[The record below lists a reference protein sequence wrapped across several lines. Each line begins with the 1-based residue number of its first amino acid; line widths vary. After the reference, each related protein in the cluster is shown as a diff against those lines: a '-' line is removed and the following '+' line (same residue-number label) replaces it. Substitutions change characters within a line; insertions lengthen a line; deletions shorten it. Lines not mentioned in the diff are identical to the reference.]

1 MKILAIIPARGES
14 KGIPRKNIADLGGK
28 PLIAWTIEAALVCPY
43 IDKVVV
49 SSDDKEILAT
59 AKKWGTQIV
68 KRPKKISGDYSPFQP
83 LIFHALGACKKKENY
98 TPDLLVYLQPTS
110 PLRTSQDISEAIK
123 KLLDKKAGALI
134 SVYPIDK
141 KYLKAFVVNK
151 NGYLAGA
158 VNNKYP
164 FANRQD
170 LPDLYMPNGAIY
182 IIKTKLFLK
191 YGQLFSSRT
200 LPYEMSFLQS
210 IDIDN
215 PDDLKTA
222 YELLKKAGRA
232 Q

>member
-1 MKILAIIPARGES
+1 MKILAIIPARGGS
-14 KGIPRKNIADLGGK
+14 KGIPRKNIVDLGGK
-28 PLIAWTIEAALVCPY
+28 PLIAWTIEAALGCSY
-43 IDKVVV
+43 IDKVLV
-49 SSDDKEILAT
+49 SSDDKEILRT
-59 AKKWGTQIV
+59 AKKWGAQTI
-68 KRPKKISGDYSPFQP
+68 KRPKKISGDNSPFAP
-83 LIFHALGACKKKENY
+83 LIFHALESYKKKENY
-98 TPDLLVYLQPTS
+98 TPHLLVYLQPTS
-110 PLRTSQDISEAIK
+110 PLRTSQDISQAIK

-141 KYLKAFVVNK
+141 KYLKAFVINK
-151 NGYLAGA
+151 KGYLAGA
-158 VNNKYP
+158 VNDKYP

-191 YGQLFSSRT
+191 YGQLFSPRT

-215 PDDLKTA
+215 PADLMTA
-222 YELLKKAGRA
+222 EELLKKAVPT